1 MKKIAFILSIILQ
14 CFILTGQAQTNIE
27 NDTTIKNNISLK
39 TIESN
44 VENLIYTYSGNI
56 FTGNN
61 FDVLNE
67 NGYAYMIIDSLKVEL
82 SHIKFIKYNNYF
94 WANTNKIENKGKNYF
109 ALRTHTGSINL
120 FTKVELRVNTNFT
133 NIYLS
138 SNQMWGDYT
147 KKIESHNLN
156 YYNKGYG
163 DLQSL
168 KYKNLVI
175 SCSDNQESMTI
186 LNEAKMYSE
195 RSTIFYLAGATSII
209 FGFINS
215 INHNDSSSDFI
226 HSKGFSVYLPI
237 GIGIGSIWL
246 GSKMSKRKSELL
258 LKSVEVYK

>member
-1 MKKIAFILSIILQ
+1 MKKIAFTLSIILQ
-14 CFILTGQAQTNIE
+14 FFILTGKAQTIVE
-27 NDTTIKNNISLK
+27 NDTTIKNNESLK
-39 TIESN
+39 TIESK

-56 FTGNN
+56 FTGKN
-61 FDVLNE
+61 FDVLHE
-67 NGYAYMIIDSLKVEL
+67 NGYAFIMIDSLKVEL

-94 WANTNKIENKGKNYF
+94 WANTNKLENKGKNYF
-109 ALRTHTGSINL
+109 ALRTRTDSINL
-120 FTKVELRVNTNFT
+120 FTKIELQVNTNFS
-133 NIYLS
+133 NIYFS

-147 KKIESHNLN
+147 KKIESNSLN

-175 SCSDNQESMTI
+175 SCSDNQESMAL
-186 LNEAKMYSE
+186 LNEANNCSD
-195 RSTIFYLAGATSII
+195 RSTIFYIAGATSII
-209 FGFINS
+209 LGFMNAINY
-215 INHNDSSSDFI
+215 NESSSDFI

-237 GIGIGSIWL
+237 GIGIGSIWY